1 MKKLTLATLLAV
13 GLATGANAAG
23 DAAADRQNLMKDV
36 GAAIGMGSKI
46 AKGEVEFNA
55 IAANLVLR
63 TMHSAALGFGYM
75 FPEGSETGADTE
87 ASPAIWS
94 DRAGFDAAVAKFA
107 TDSAGGVEDL
117 DGFRAKFGQIASN
130 CGACHKAYRVKK
142 N

>member
-1 MKKLTLATLLAV
+1 M
-13 GLATGANAAG
+13 
-23 DAAADRQNLMKDV
+23 MDV

-46 AKGEVEFNA
+46 AKGEVEYNA

-87 ASPAIWS
+87 ASPSIWS
-94 DRAGFDAAVAKFA
+94 DRAGFNAAVAKFA
-107 TDSAGGVEDL
+107 ADSAGGVEDL
-117 DGFRAKFGQIASN
+117 DGFRAKFGQIAAN